1 MPDDI
6 QRDANTVLKGAEG
19 VRELNPD
26 VLILP
31 AQGNSLAIRTDR
43 GIVMMDS
50 GPGRGTTDRM
60 IAALREW
67 SNDPVRAICYSHGH
81 MGYNDGMA
89 KWLQHAADRGD
100 PAPDLIAQEN
110 VPKRYARYRE
120 TEGLQQQLNQM
131 QFPQFKIR
139 DPAKGLTDPTV
150 TFRETHVLEGT
161 PRIELY
167 AAPSETDDAMVLWVP
182 DMELLYAGPA
192 FPGSTIANIGTPL
205 RTVRLTVRWAE
216 TLERMAALGP
226 RIMVQEFGHV
236 IEGRDAVSRRLL
248 GTAEALRWMR
258 REVVERMGRG
268 MTDVEIIHDLDYPEE
283 LFEQPWMREQ
293 YGAREYIVRD
303 LWREE
308 NGWWDRNPTSLHPAH
323 PAAAAD
329 AILSAL
335 PDPGAVLA
343 RARELEEAGDI
354 QLALHVIDL
363 LALASAET
371 PEVREAK
378 EMKARLCLSRADQI
392 EPYVSKALYKS
403 SAMKIDESLKN
414 G

>member
-161 PRIELY
+161 PGSSFTPPPRKPMMRWCSGCRIWSFSM
-167 AAPSETDDAMVLWVP
+167 P
-182 DMELLYAGPA
+182 
-192 FPGSTIANIGTPL
+192 
-205 RTVRLTVRWAE
+205 
-216 TLERMAALGP
+216 
-226 RIMVQEFGHV
+226 
-236 IEGRDAVSRRLL
+236 
-248 GTAEALRWMR
+248 
-258 REVVERMGRG
+258 
-268 MTDVEIIHDLDYPEE
+268 
-283 LFEQPWMREQ
+283 
-293 YGAREYIVRD
+293 
-303 LWREE
+303 
-308 NGWWDRNPTSLHPAH
+308 
-323 PAAAAD
+323 
-329 AILSAL
+329 AL
-335 PDPGAVLA
+335 PFPAPLSP
-343 RARELEEAGDI
+343 I
-354 QLALHVIDL
+354 
-363 LALASAET
+363 SA
-371 PEVREAK
+371 PR
-378 EMKARLCLSRADQI
+378 
-392 EPYVSKALYKS
+392 
-403 SAMKIDESLKN
+403 
-414 G
+414 